1 MHETADGLV
10 HGRIDRLELDMRD
23 GKVVGATIID
33 FKTGAKDSKPADLD
47 KKKQG
52 YLEQLDGYAVAV
64 SAMFGIEQGSI
75 RRKLLFVDRDE
86 VVEA

>member
-1 MHETADGLV
+1 
-10 HGRIDRLELDMRD
+10 MRD
-23 GKVVGATIID
+23 GKVVAATIID
-33 FKTGAKDSKPADLD
+33 FKTGAKDSKPVDLD

-64 SAMFGIEQGSI
+64 SAMFGIEQAAI